1 MGDTELPNNTLH
13 KTKHTSGS
21 ILNYRVGLAPI
32 ATSFLVGWIE
42 RNLNRPATSLAR
54 SYLTR

>member
-1 MGDTELPNNTLH
+1 MGDTELPNNKLH

-21 ILNYRVGLAPI
+21 ILNYRVGLDPI

-54 SYLTR
+54 SY